1 MGDWERLLSL
11 QRKLV
16 NGGWGYLSKIL
27 EQRWLGFS
35 LRLAGIR
42 FDEEPLWDAF
52 VMADSSLWQVLTFSA
67 DSAFQP
73 CLDGVA
79 TRLWQG
85 TAVTSAEMSRR

>member
-1 MGDWERLLSL
+1 MEGGVTCQKSL
-11 QRKLV
+11 NKD
-16 NGGWGYLSKIL
+16 G
-27 EQRWLGFS
+27 LGSS
-35 LRLAGIR
+35 LRLAGIS

-67 DSAFQP
+67 HSAFQP